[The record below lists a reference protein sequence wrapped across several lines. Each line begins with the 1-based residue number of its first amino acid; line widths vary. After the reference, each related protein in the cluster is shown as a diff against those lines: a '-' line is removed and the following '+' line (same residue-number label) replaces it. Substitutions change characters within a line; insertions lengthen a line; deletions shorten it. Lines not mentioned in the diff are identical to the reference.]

1 VEALRVAL
9 ASGEVVELRR
19 SRLEK
24 NTVGYALAHDP
35 VDWFV
40 GSEGTLGVIV
50 EAELSLLPLPSRVL
64 GLGIPFAR
72 ENDALDFI
80 IAARASR
87 VIAPRCLEFFDSR
100 ALGVVREAQ
109 RREGLTEWAP
119 LADALVYAEESGAD
133 QAEPPLDEWLALAE
147 RHEATADDLM
157 VFDGDAA
164 IRDARRARHSVPATM
179 IERGNANRPAGGRRV
194 STDWAVPYR
203 RLKEAVVEARRLASE
218 GGIAPPVIYG
228 HAGNG
233 HPHQNFIAHDAA
245 ELSRIERVV
254 EATLRHVIALG
265 GTVAAEHGIG
275 KLKRKWVS
283 LQLSPMQLGVMRAV
297 KGQLDPHGLLAPGN
311 IFP

>member
-1 VEALRVAL
+1 
-9 ASGEVVELRR
+9 
-19 SRLEK
+19 
-24 NTVGYALAHDP
+24 
-35 VDWFV
+35 
-40 GSEGTLGVIV
+40 
-50 EAELSLLPLPSRVL
+50 
-64 GLGIPFAR
+64 
-72 ENDALDFI
+72 
-80 IAARASR
+80 
-87 VIAPRCLEFFDSR
+87 
-100 ALGVVREAQ
+100 
-109 RREGLTEWAP
+109 
-119 LADALVYAEESGAD
+119 
-133 QAEPPLDEWLALAE
+133 
-147 RHEATADDLM
+147 
-157 VFDGDAA
+157 
-164 IRDARRARHSVPATM
+164 M

-297 KGQLDPHGLLAPGN
+297 KGELYPHGLLAPGN